1 MTGVLSNLAA
11 LLSGSVEISILAKA
25 TLVLLAGLAAAAIA
39 RRSRA
44 SIRHLVLAVTFAA
57 LAVLP
62 LAALALPPL
71 TVDLPATPVAVPSA
85 PAPTIAP
92 STTPAAQRDVAT
104 DQSLARR
111 ARPSWPA
118 FFRGAWLA
126 GVLLLSISFAVSVAR
141 LIRIGRRGIPWLETR
156 DLVRHLCGENA
167 ISREVPVLLH
177 EAVAAPLTYGAL
189 RPRILLPIDARTWTE
204 ADLRRALVHE
214 IEHVHRGDWL
224 TQVFA
229 RMVCVVYWFHP
240 LAWSAWRQ
248 LSLEAE
254 RACDDAVV
262 RSAERTDYAD
272 QLVELARRMKTSSS
286 PALVAMASRSDLGTR
301 VTALLDATQRRGR
314 VTRRAAFLALPAAA
328 AAILAIAPLRAVAV
342 VPERSEGGTQ
352 EVHPTTRQH
361 LKVAPWAGQATR
373 SASSAFERGM
383 VEAAADGDLAAVTKF
398 LDAGADINA
407 TVDGDGTPLIAA
419 AREGHM
425 TLVRFLLQRGAD
437 LNLGVPGDG
446 NPLIMAAREGHAEIV
461 GLLLTQGAIVDQVVP
476 GDENALIQASGSG
489 RLAVVELLVS
499 RGADV
504 NAAVWVGRED
514 QANGEGEWRTPLSMA
529 RRGRHS
535 DVEKFLMSKGAVK

>member
-1 MTGVLSNLAA
+1 MTAVLSNLAG

-25 TLVLLAGLAAAAIA
+25 TVVLIAGLAAAAMA

-44 SIRHLVLAVTFAA
+44 AMRHLVLAVMFAA

-62 LAALALPPL
+62 VAAVALPPL
-71 TVDLPATPVAVPSA
+71 TVDLPASAVA
-85 PAPTIAP
+85 AP
-92 STTPAAQRDVAT
+92 STPAPAAPVTTSAAPQTVPDPSSIA
-104 DQSLARR
+104 QR

-118 FFRGAWLA
+118 IVRGAWLG

-141 LIRIGRRGIPWLETR
+141 LIRTGRQGIPWLETR
-156 DLVRHLCGENA
+156 NLVRRLCDENGIA
-167 ISREVPVLLH
+167 REIPVLLH
-177 EAVAAPLTYGAL
+177 EAIAAPLTYGAV
-189 RPRILLPIDARTWTE
+189 RPRILLPADARTWTD

-214 IEHVHRGDWL
+214 IEHVHRRDWL
-224 TQVFA
+224 TQVLA
-229 RMVCVVYWFHP
+229 RMVCALYWFHP

-262 RSAERTDYAD
+262 RSEERTDYAD
-272 QLVELARRMKTSSS
+272 QLVELARRMNASTS
-286 PALVAMASRSDLGTR
+286 PALVAMASRSDLSTR

-314 VTRRAAFLALPAAA
+314 IGRRAAFLALPAAA
-328 AAILAIAPLRAVAV
+328 AATLAIAPLRAVAV
-342 VPERSEGGTQ
+342 VPDWGEGASR
-352 EVHPTTRQH
+352 EIRPFTRQQH
-361 LKVAPWAGQATR
+361 LEAAPWAGQMTR
-373 SASSAFERGM
+373 AKSSAFERGM
-383 VEAAADGDLAAVTKF
+383 VEAAADGDLTGVTKF
-398 LDAGADINA
+398 LDAGADVNA
-407 TVDGDGTPLIAA
+407 TVDGDGSPLIAA

-425 TLVRFLLQRGAD
+425 SLVRFLLQRGAD
-437 LNLGVPGDG
+437 PNLGVPGDG

-461 GLLLTQGAIVDQVVP
+461 GLLLAQGAMVDQVVP

-529 RRGRHS
+529 RRGHHTE
-535 DVEKFLMSKGAVK
+535 VEKFLVSKGAVK